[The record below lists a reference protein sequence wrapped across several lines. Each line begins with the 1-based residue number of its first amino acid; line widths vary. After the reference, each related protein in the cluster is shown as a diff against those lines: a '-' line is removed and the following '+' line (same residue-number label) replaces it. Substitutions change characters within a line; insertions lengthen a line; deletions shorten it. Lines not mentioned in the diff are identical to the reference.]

1 MARAVVKTRRVEK
14 QRKAKTVTEMPLKP
28 INYKIIIGGAL
39 LIVITYIILA
49 TNDTVYGF
57 IPLNVVPILLFIGYL
72 IVIPFGILYRGR
84 KSNIPLAGK
93 PVTQGGTSQTQ
104 NQPSA
109 K

>member
-1 MARAVVKTRRVEK
+1 MARAIVKARRVDK
-14 QRKAKTVTEMPLKP
+14 QRKAKTITEMPLKP

-39 LIVITYIILA
+39 LIVATYVILA
-49 TNDTVYGF
+49 TNDSVYGF

-72 IVIPFGILYRGR
+72 VVIPFGILYRGR
-84 KSNIPLAGK
+84 KSKIPLAGK
-93 PVTQGGTSQTQ
+93 PTPPGVTSQTQ